1 MEIKRHH
8 VSPETATMTMNGARV
23 GGTRKG
29 RRVTSLRR
37 PLWASRALHSANSPI
52 QKVRLQRLILEMSAD
67 VISAQDRAWKSI
79 CSNEEIEAPQLLS
92 ARKLLSAAVA
102 STGQPTVC
110 GGRKSQAETPG
121 PLGTGTKRVPPSS
134 WCVACGRGTWARRLQ
149 AGRQQQGGPP
159 SPSGPRG
166 GGCRGVGGEKGFKK
180 KQWGRSLTPG
190 AE

>member
-1 MEIKRHH
+1 MGIKRHH

-23 GGTRKG
+23 GGTREG

-37 PLWASRALHSANSPI
+37 ARCRRASRALHSANSPI

-92 ARKLLSAAVA
+92 ARKPLSAAVA

-159 SPSGPRG
+159 LPLAPGEGDAVGRG
-166 GGCRGVGGEKGFKK
+166 G
-180 KQWGRSLTPG
+180 RS
-190 AE
+190 

>member
-1 MEIKRHH
+1 
-8 VSPETATMTMNGARV
+8 MTMNGARV
-23 GGTRKG
+23 GGTREG

-37 PLWASRALHSANSPI
+37 AAVGVESFTQCKLSNPEGSPP
-52 QKVRLQRLILEMSAD
+52 EADPGD
-67 VISAQDRAWKSI
+67 VISAQDRAWKTI

-110 GGRKSQAETPG
+110 GGRKSQAEMPG
-121 PLGTGTKRVPPSS
+121 PLGTGTKCVPPSS

-159 SPSGPRG
+159 LPLAPGEG
-166 GGCRGVGGEKGFKK
+166 DAVGWGGEGLQEETVGPEFNP
-180 KQWGRSLTPG
+180 WSRVTNSLTGEGVCFLP
-190 AE
+190 